1 MEIGPLKDGFKVKL
15 PQPKNNVIPSLAF
28 RGLALGPSASGKT
41 NAVVTMITDPRF
53 YGGLFERIF
62 WCSPTAKVD
71 PGLDTLRRYVKTIGQ
86 NQEDEPTF
94 HETVDVPF
102 LQSRVDRA
110 KKVMETMKARRMT
123 QKGFNTLIVLDDL
136 ADIKRGLPAVAKFV
150 DGLFVKGRHWGISV
164 ILMTQ
169 KLKLPLISPTV
180 RVNCTFIMAWRLRAW
195 HDLWDGLIQEYSAL
209 VSKDQLYEMYQEA
222 VAIPYGFLYVNMLS
236 QDVDAMFYSGFTDRF
251 QVTEDGP

>member
-1 MEIGPLKDGFKVKL
+1 MLRQRRICRRLEMEIGPLKDGFKVKL

-94 HETVDVPF
+94 HETG
-102 LQSRVDRA
+102 
-110 KKVMETMKARRMT
+110 KAAWIVQRRSW
-123 QKGFNTLIVLDDL
+123 
-136 ADIKRGLPAVAKFV
+136 KR
-150 DGLFVKGRHWGISV
+150 
-164 ILMTQ
+164 
-169 KLKLPLISPTV
+169 
-180 RVNCTFIMAWRLRAW
+180 
-195 HDLWDGLIQEYSAL
+195 
-209 VSKDQLYEMYQEA
+209 
-222 VAIPYGFLYVNMLS
+222 
-236 QDVDAMFYSGFTDRF
+236 
-251 QVTEDGP
+251 